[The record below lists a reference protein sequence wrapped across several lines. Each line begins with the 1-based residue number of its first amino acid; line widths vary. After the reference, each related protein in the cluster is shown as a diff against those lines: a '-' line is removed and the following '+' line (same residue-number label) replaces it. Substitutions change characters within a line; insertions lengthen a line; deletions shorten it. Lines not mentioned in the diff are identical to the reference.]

1 MPDKANR
8 HYISSAV
15 IVVRPEAEE
24 RVVRDLAAME
34 RVEVHAI
41 QGGKI
46 VVVIEG
52 ASSGELG
59 ASLSAISAIDGVVA
73 ANMVFEHS
81 ENVEAMSDDRRI
93 DAA

>member
-1 MPDKANR
+1 MPEDANR

-15 IVVRPEAEE
+15 IIVIPQAEQ
-24 RVVRDLAAME
+24 RVGQDMAAMAG
-34 RVEVHAI
+34 VEVHAI
-41 QGGKI
+41 QDGKI

-52 ASSGELG
+52 ASSGQLG
-59 ASLSAISAIDGVVA
+59 ATLSAISAIEGVVA

-81 ENVEAMSDDRRI
+81 EKEEAMSDDRRV